1 MSDVI
6 LNAELVEKM
15 RKGRGVSLSWLI
27 KHVGVGRTTGYHL
40 FRSGFLP
47 ADPAR
52 RKVVVAKL
60 AEYFGVEA
68 NTLLLRLP
76 TQQRTA

>member
-27 KHVGVGRTTGYHL
+27 KHIGVGRTTGYHL
-40 FRSGFLP
+40 FKSGFLP
-47 ADPAR
+47 ADPSR
-52 RKVVVAKL
+52 RKAVIGKL

-68 NTLLLRLP
+68 DRLLLRLP
-76 TQQRTA
+76 SQRTA